1 MIVSRRSAI
10 EKWSLTGTAPL
21 RKAQLD
27 GLNLANMNEGALDA
41 LEAAYKR
48 KKGGTIAGDYMA
60 SGRR

>member
-1 MIVSRRSAI
+1 MPGIPQGNQSPAAVFDRMT
-10 EKWSLTGTAPL
+10 E
-21 RKAQLD
+21 AQLD